1 MHDQIRYMEL
11 QRIQENGDHKI
22 DAKGIYLLGLMHCS
36 STVPS
41 YALKF
46 SMPTIIKG
54 MGFTSANA
62 QLMTIGPYS
71 IGAISSYIFG
81 RFSDKVIW
89 RMPLY

>member
-22 DAKGIYLLGLMHCS
+22 DAKGHNLSWKVLC
-36 STVPS
+36 